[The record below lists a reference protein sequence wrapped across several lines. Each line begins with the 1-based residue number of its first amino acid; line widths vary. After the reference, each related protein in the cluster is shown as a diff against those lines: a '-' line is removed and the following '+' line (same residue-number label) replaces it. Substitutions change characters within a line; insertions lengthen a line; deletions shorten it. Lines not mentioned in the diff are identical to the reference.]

1 MREDELLRAIDELL
15 EGYGYHSC
23 PSFED
28 LPCGADDLTFEALR
42 EVVLNMV
49 MHRDYGS
56 PAISKAS
63 VFDDRIEFMTAGGLA
78 RGVRM
83 DEVTNGTSVCRN
95 PRLANVM
102 FRLGMVEAYGMGLPR
117 VFAAYAGRSV
127 KPIVEASAHVFKLTL
142 PNLNYVREHGV
153 PTWAEEGSLVPM
165 GGVPRTMEQVPGPRV
180 MRPGDSIHM
189 VMNIVESN
197 GSITRVEV
205 EQVLGVSRSSAG
217 RLLEGL
223 MQEGKLKKVGSG
235 RSSAYA
241 VVA

>member
-23 PSFED
+23 PSFKD

-56 PAISKAS
+56 PAINKAS

-117 VFAAYAGRSV
+117 VFAAYLLSMNFDYHHTI
-127 KPIVEASAHVFKLTL
+127 K
-142 PNLNYVREHGV
+142 
-153 PTWAEEGSLVPM
+153 
-165 GGVPRTMEQVPGPRV
+165 RT
-180 MRPGDSIHM
+180 
-189 VMNIVESN
+189 
-197 GSITRVEV
+197 
-205 EQVLGVSRSSAG
+205 VSF
-217 RLLEGL
+217 
-223 MQEGKLKKVGSG
+223 
-235 RSSAYA
+235 
-241 VVA
+241 

>member
-23 PSFED
+23 PSFKD

-56 PAISKAS
+56 PAINKAS

-83 DEVTNGTSVCRN
+83 DEVTTARPSVAT

-102 FRLGMVEAYGMGLPR
+102 FRLGMVEAYGIGIAARLCGICWKVSEAHRRGLCPR
-117 VFAAYAGRSV
+117 VQADAPQSQLRSR
-127 KPIVEASAHVFKLTL
+127 ARSAD
-142 PNLNYVREHGV
+142 
-153 PTWAEEGSLVPM
+153 M
-165 GGVPRTMEQVPGPRV
+165 GGG
-180 MRPGDSIHM
+180 
-189 VMNIVESN
+189 
-197 GSITRVEV
+197 
-205 EQVLGVSRSSAG
+205 GVSRPHGWSPQNHGTSAG
-217 RLLEGL
+217 ASRNAPRGLNSHGDEHRGIQREHHARGGRAGPGRLKI
-223 MQEGKLKKVGSG
+223 Q
-235 RSSAYA
+235 RR
-241 VVA
+241 